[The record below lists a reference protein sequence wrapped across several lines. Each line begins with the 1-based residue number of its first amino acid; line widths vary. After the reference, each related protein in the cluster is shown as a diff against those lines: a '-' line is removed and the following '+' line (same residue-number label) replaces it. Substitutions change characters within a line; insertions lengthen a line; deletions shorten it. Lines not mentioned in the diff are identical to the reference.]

1 GQLGDDTTDIRS
13 TPVQVGDLSNV
24 TAITAGMSHTVA
36 LKNDGTVWAW
46 GRNDM
51 GQLGDG
57 TTSTPRLTPVVVSG
71 LSNVTAITAGLSHTV
86 ALKDDGTVWAWG
98 YNAYGQLGDGTTS
111 DRSAPVQVFLNQ

>member
-1 GQLGDDTTDIRS
+1 
-13 TPVQVGDLSNV
+13 
-24 TAITAGMSHTVA
+24 
-36 LKNDGTVWAW
+36 
-46 GRNDM
+46 
-51 GQLGDG
+51 
-57 TTSTPRLTPVVVSG
+57 